1 MRYIQQQ
8 VSPTSQRGLSVEW
21 EECGEMTRFSSK
33 REALAAMRSLKKDLG
48 WHGIRIWDDEDQT
61 EVARVDIKWDE
72 NGNPVTDQ

>member
-1 MRYIQQQ
+1 
-8 VSPTSQRGLSVEW
+8 
-21 EECGEMTRFSSK
+21 MTRFSSK